1 MTAGF
6 WRNPYNN
13 DLRKTPLME
22 TTAPT
27 TSRISTIFQEKGLPL
42 YFGGAF
48 LISWIFWF
56 IEPLLRTSDPVA
68 AGIFIQFGAYGP
80 ILAAMLVAAVGSPQR
95 TPAPL
100 ARRLLAGGMALAVA
114 VYANWSLYGYIQANG
129 SGALDWVLVG
139 LVTLLPGWIFFNTY
153 ASLSGV
159 RTLLN
164 PLTRWRTNPFWFAVA
179 LLLMLSLSVLGVL
192 LVSLLSGQPLFSWT
206 EAFLASE
213 SMRNLALTLAATAL
227 YGGPLGEE
235 AGWRGF
241 ALPRLQKRFDPLLA
255 SVWLGLAWGLWHL
268 PLHVTGYY
276 NQAFGDP
283 ISGLLMRT
291 FTTLPLTLIFTWLY
305 NRTRGNL
312 LVMVCLHTAVNV
324 TSSLIAPG
332 TGLYITTA
340 VAVVLMVIFDR
351 MYRKTGKE
359 LTA

>member
-1 MTAGF
+1 M
-6 WRNPYNN
+6 
-13 DLRKTPLME
+13 ME
-22 TTAPT
+22 ITAPPP
-27 TSRISTIFQEKGLPL
+27 SRISSLFQEKALPL

-48 LISWIFWF
+48 LISWIAWF
-56 IEPLLRTSDPVA
+56 IEPFLRSSDPVA
-68 AGIFIQFGAYGP
+68 ATFFIQFGTYGP
-80 ILAAMLVAAVGSPQR
+80 VLAAMLVTALGNRER
-95 TPAPL
+95 TPASL
-100 ARRLLAGGMALAVA
+100 GRRLLAGGLALAVA
-114 VYANWSLYGYIQANG
+114 VYVNWLLFSHLLT
-129 SGALDWVLVG
+129 SGAGAFDWL
-139 LVTLLPGWIFFNTY
+139 LAAIATLLPAWIFFNTN

-159 RTLLN
+159 HVLLN
-164 PLTRWRTNPFWFAVA
+164 PLTRWRTNPLWFAVA
-179 LLLMLSLSVLGVL
+179 LLLMLTLSILGVL
-192 LVSLLSGQPLFSWT
+192 LIALLSGQPLFGWT
-206 EAFLASE
+206 GAFMASE
-213 SMRNLALTLAATAL
+213 SMRNLALTLFATAL

-283 ISGLLMRT
+283 LSGLLMRT

-332 TGLYITTA
+332 IGLYITTSI
-340 VAVVLMVIFDR
+340 AVVLMVVFDR
-351 MYRKTGKE
+351 MYRRTGKE
-359 LTA
+359 VTA